1 MIILITPIIA
11 MLMGRLIAR
20 HAIIQG
26 LCAVLNA
33 VDKASSTKE
42 RLVFGANLVLGIR
55 KCDALFVGGNAS
67 SVLCSQKLEC
77 LIIEPGGD
85 ESLLG
90 CGSY

>member
-1 MIILITPIIA
+1 

-42 RLVFGANLVLGIR
+42 RLVFGVNLVLGIR

-67 SVLCSQKLEC
+67 SVLCNNDEDDEDDEEKLFPM
-77 LIIEPGGD
+77 I
-85 ESLLG
+85 
-90 CGSY
+90 